1 MDFALHIKTKMYL
14 PRPRAA
20 PLPHGNRMLPLALV
34 LAFVSPGALATPVCR
49 WVDASGQTH
58 VADTVPSAYQAG
70 ASCTD
75 SDQFELTPAQQRDA
89 ERRTADEQFRARNL
103 GVLPPAGAASGLP
116 RAPRSAKRPTD
127 AITDATDCPTWWRIY
142 DESSACFGP
151 FRTTSGS
158 LKPEALDQCNEVPSP
173 ELKCGPRRH

>member
-1 MDFALHIKTKMYL
+1 MDFALQVKTKMPT
-14 PRPRAA
+14 PRSRPA
-20 PLPHGNRMLPLALV
+20 PVSHGSRMLPLALV
-34 LAFVSPGALATPVCR
+34 LAFASAGAGASPVCR

-58 VADTVPSAYQAG
+58 VSDTVPSAYQAG

-103 GVLPPAGAASGLP
+103 GVLPPAGVASGVP
-116 RAPRSAKRPTD
+116 RAPRSAKRPAE

-151 FRTTSGS
+151 FRTLQGS
-158 LKPEALDQCNEVPSP
+158 IKPEAFDQCNEVASP
-173 ELKCGPRRH
+173 ELKCGPRRN

>member
-1 MDFALHIKTKMYL
+1 MVFAPKTGIEMHASSGL
-14 PRPRAA
+14 AVPW
-20 PLPHGNRMLPLALV
+20 PHCRHMLSLGLALG
-34 LAFVSPGALATPVCR
+34 LASAGTVATPVCR
-49 WVDASGQTH
+49 WVDAAGQTH
-58 VADTVPSAYQAG
+58 VADAVPSAYQAQ
-70 ASCTD
+70 ATCTD

-89 ERRTADEQFRARNL
+89 ERRWADEQFRARNL
-103 GVLPPAGAASGLP
+103 GVVPPATAASGAP
-116 RAPRSAKRPTD
+116 EVPRSAKRPAETV
-127 AITDATDCPTWWRIY
+127 TDATDCPTWWRIY